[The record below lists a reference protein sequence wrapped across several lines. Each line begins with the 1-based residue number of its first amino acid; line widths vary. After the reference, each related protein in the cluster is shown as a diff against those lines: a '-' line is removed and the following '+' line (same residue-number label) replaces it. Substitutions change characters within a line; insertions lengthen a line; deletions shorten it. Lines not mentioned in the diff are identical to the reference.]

1 MRIASD
7 QEGHSSPTATP
18 SAGVPEAST
27 GFQRGRRFVLPAFLL
42 LVYVLQ
48 CVWFARTQSFVFDE
62 PLHMSA
68 GLDAWRYGRFDKVLD
83 HPPLGHLLPTL
94 PIAFG
99 NWDITWADPIKKGIL
114 ATAVTDP
121 VPMAMRV
128 RLVNIALG
136 VLLGLLLWFAALSIF
151 SEGAANLVLALFA
164 FSPSLI
170 AHFSLVTTDGVA
182 TLTVFLTAI
191 QLVRW
196 RTSPSRRR
204 TLLLG
209 AVLGLLLLSKLS
221 TPPVFC
227 LTLALVLVLKPDG
240 WEWLP
245 RRWNWYP
252 MLFAL
257 GVAAL
262 VLWGGYFFHVSRLR
276 IGDGRIEMTFPN
288 REPVVKDSVGRI
300 VGFMRRP
307 LQYHVSLLV
316 PAGEY
321 LEGIAEIVVHNQGG
335 HRTFLLGQASDTQK
349 LWFQPALAVLK
360 WPPVILVL
368 FAFALFLLITGRVRA
383 KVNLRVVVLFP
394 ACILMFV
401 MLSKIST
408 GERHFLPVYPFILLL
423 CGATW
428 EFAQAQGTG
437 PIVRGSVR
445 NRAMLLLIVAAI
457 LVNAADVLRYAP
469 DYLSYC
475 NFLISNRNSYKY
487 FSDSNLDWG
496 QGLLDLRQYEEQHP
510 DENIWLAYFG
520 SVDPAVYAVRATR
533 LREGEKRSGTVVISA
548 TNLAGQ
554 YLADPNG
561 YRWVTAYPLKTIL
574 DHSLFVF
581 AVPSGAD
588 HNGPQKRNP

>member
-1 MRIASD
+1 MRIASE
-7 QEGHSSPTATP
+7 QESHSSPTEP
-18 SAGVPEAST
+18 SAAQGPQANPS
-27 GFQRGRRFVLPAFLL
+27 FRRGKRFALPAFLL

-48 CVWFARTQSFVFDE
+48 CTWFARTQSFVFDE
-62 PLHMSA
+62 PLHIST
-68 GLDAWRYGRFDKVLD
+68 GLDAWRYGRFDLVLE

-99 NWDITWADPIKKGIL
+99 KWDITWADPVKKGIL
-114 ATAVTDP
+114 VTAMTDP

-128 RLVNIALG
+128 RLVNVALG
-136 VLLGLLLWFAALSIF
+136 VFLGVLLWFAARSIF

-170 AHFSLVTTDGVA
+170 AHFSMVTTDGVA
-182 TLTVFLTAI
+182 TLMVFLTAI
-191 QLVRW
+191 QLLRW
-196 RTSPSRRR
+196 RRSPSRGQ

-209 AVLGLLLLSKLS
+209 VALGLLLLAKLS

-227 LTLALVLVLKPDG
+227 VTLALVLVLKPDG
-240 WEWLP
+240 WEWSP
-245 RRWNWYP
+245 GRWNWYP
-252 MLFAL
+252 MLVTL
-257 GVAAL
+257 GVAAF

-276 IGDGRIEMTFPN
+276 IGDGRVEMTFPN
-288 REPVVKDSVGRI
+288 RETVVKDSVGHI

-307 LQYHVSLLV
+307 LQYHLSLLV

-321 LEGIAEIVVHNQGG
+321 LEGIADIVVHNQGG
-335 HRTFLLGQASDTQK
+335 HKTFLLGQSAETQRP
-349 LWFQPALAVLK
+349 WFQPGLALMK
-360 WPPVILVL
+360 WPPIVLFL
-368 FAFALFLLITGRVRA
+368 FAFALFLLITRKVRA
-383 KVNLRVVVLFP
+383 RVDLLVLSLFP
-394 ACILMFV
+394 ACFLLFQ
-401 MLSKIST
+401 MLLSRIST
-408 GERHFLPVYPFILLL
+408 GERHFLPVYPFVLLL

-428 EFAQAQGTG
+428 EFAEAQGKRS
-437 PIVRGSVR
+437 IERGSVR
-445 NRAMLLLIVAAI
+445 KRTLAFLIVAAI

-475 NFLISNRNSYKY
+475 NILISNRNSYKY

-496 QGLLDLRQYEEQHP
+496 QGLLALRRYEEQHP
-510 DENIWLAYFG
+510 EENIWLAYFG
-520 SVDPAVYAVRATR
+520 SVDPAVYGVRATR

-561 YRWVTAYPLKTIL
+561 YRWVTKYPLKTIL

-581 AVPSGAD
+581 TVPSDAD
-588 HNGPQKRNP
+588 HNEPQN